1 MTRSLA
7 YAPVLTESEPW
18 RMLTAAFLHS
28 PSNYLHILFN
38 MYALWITGNYLE
50 PMMGRA
56 RFLAL
61 YLVSAVGGSVGFL
74 MLVPVFSQG
83 GGSDWGTPV
92 LGASGAV
99 FGLFAALL
107 VLNRHL
113 GRQTG
118 PILGMLAINA
128 VLGFTLPNIAW
139 QAHLG
144 GALTGAAVA
153 GLLALTSPQ
162 DRVKREAR
170 RTWFWTGLVLIVLVL
185 AAVTWTR
192 IQSAGLPDLV
202 G

>member
-1 MTRSLA
+1 MIGRPVATMTIIGICLA
-7 YAPVLTESEPW
+7 VFVAQYVSPAVQSQIAFVPAVAQSEPW
-18 RMLTAAFLHS
+18 RFLTSAFAHGGIT
-28 PSNYLHILFN
+28 HIAFN

-128 VLGFTLPNIAW
+128 VLGFTL
-139 QAHLG
+139 LG
-144 GALTGAAVA
+144 D
-153 GLLALTSPQ
+153 GLR
-162 DRVKREAR
+162 DRLDPRLEPVR
-170 RTWFWTGLVLIVLVL
+170 
-185 AAVTWTR
+185 
-192 IQSAGLPDLV
+192 
-202 G
+202 